1 MIDRLDSDE
10 DGLVSA
16 DEFRGP
22 EDRFDEL
29 DTNDDGQI
37 SEGELS
43 SSMEANLTETFDEL
57 DANDD
62 GFISEDERPQ
72 KPSPGDVA
80 TGEEYE

>member
-1 MIDRLDSDE
+1 MIDRLDTNE

-37 SEGELS
+37 SEDELS
-43 SSMEANLTETFDEL
+43 SSIESKLTEKFDEL
-57 DANDD
+57 DVNDD
-62 GFISEDERPQ
+62 GFISEDERSQ
-72 KPSPGDVA
+72 RPSPGNVA
-80 TGEEYE
+80 AGE